1 MYSTYKKFSAQD
13 IGQVPFN
20 AHKQYSFISSS
31 FEQNRLTKTNAQ
43 WTSASIDTL
52 SSGAIGGNYPT
63 LDVNNSLKYFQLD
76 HLFYKNYK
84 LSLNEKLGSIHYLK
98 HKRELHRNVQI
109 ISIPNGLCGSNI
121 KPGSFLLS
129 ASNHNISGAGTPYHL
144 IIDDSY
150 GNLYISGSDLQDYS
164 TDIRA
169 NILRIG
175 PEKGF
180 KKYDLNVI
188 NDEFEAG
195 VYYRRGKKNIK
206 GITSFTKENV
216 IDDSYFF
223 NLLNY
228 KDTTFTPIK
237 LRSGEFSQINFNG
250 TTSEIK
256 IENDEKFHFNPG
268 DDFTISFWTNISQS
282 SVDTSYLISKSTT
295 RTVIPSPATSR
306 NGFKNLFDTG
316 SNQLVDRPAGNNYP
330 FEIYATGNELF
341 FRRSDGDQT
350 FTISSSLTLHTHQH
364 ITCRMSSSNMEI
376 FINGIGSGTSGSEV
390 PLIKRDTQNNAN
402 LYIGNKGGISNF
414 LSGAL
419 SQINIYDDPL
429 TDTQILNHYSSSN
442 SCPYI
447 GNIFYESGLVT
458 ITHPNYYNEVNLD
471 YIGWKSEEL
480 AFTKEKP
487 LLNVGGG
494 AAGSINPTGLFF
506 KPDGNRVY
514 VTGEFAFSTKNF
526 GQIAE
531 FHLSSSWDIGSLRVT
546 SSAENLLLNT
556 SQSLANGAPINETD
570 PQGVFFKPD
579 GTRMYF
585 VGNRQNKIYQYDL
598 SESWAITS
606 SVFNASSSISSEP
619 KDLFW
624 KPDGSR
630 LYISDNALDQIKQYD
645 VPTPWDITSIA
656 GFNGGSLTETSNA
669 DFSTVSGAPAIGTVE
684 AFSVKPDGR
693 TVLIVEQAGNDSIHE
708 FLLNTPW
715 TFRTVSGNPDLTYVS
730 TTTTINENET
740 GNRSLFVRPDGRVL
754 YGSGIGSDDIEQY
767 NLTGSNRNEFNLRFQ
782 GAHLIY
788 ENEYQ
793 CTVNEHEYNF
803 TLNPSARKN
812 KNTNSQDIANFAT
825 SSLFKP
831 YVTTVGLYNEAGEL
845 LVVGKLGQATRM
857 SDETDTTFVIRWDK

>member
-506 KPDGNRVY
+506 KPDG
-514 VTGEFAFSTKNF
+514 
-526 GQIAE
+526 
-531 FHLSSSWDIGSLRVT
+531 
-546 SSAENLLLNT
+546 
-556 SQSLANGAPINETD
+556 
-570 PQGVFFKPD
+570 
-579 GTRMYF
+579 TRMYF

-598 SESWAITS
+598 SEHWAITS

-619 KDLFW
+619 RDLFW